1 MAQTSLTQGLPEII
15 NGDFSYASKYETE
28 VSFPAVI
35 NNGEIRNLSI
45 RCDTISIPGRNL
57 RTVMNGNIYGPPH
70 DIVQGY
76 TFGEV
81 SASFYLSS
89 DMRELRLFHEW
100 QDSIVDKDTYD
111 LNYYKET
118 VGTVKIFSLD
128 KKENRVFGIELEEA
142 FPKTIEPIALGH
154 SSSNTI
160 NKVGIS
166 FQFRRW
172 KDTGIGSLAE
182 L

>member
-1 MAQTSLTQGLPEII
+1 MATLQQGLA
-15 NGDFSYASKYETE
+15 NLRSGDFSYANKYEAE
-28 VSFPAVI
+28 ISFPAVV
-35 NNGEIRNLSI
+35 NNSEMRNLSI

-70 DIVQGY
+70 EIVQGY

-81 SASFYLSS
+81 SASFYLSN

-100 QDSIVDKDTYD
+100 QDSIVDTETFD

-118 VGTVKIFSLD
+118 VGTVRIFSLD
-128 KKENRVFGIELEEA
+128 KEERKVFGIELMEA
-142 FPKTIEPIALGH
+142 FPKTIEPISLGH
-154 SSSNTI
+154 SSANTI

-166 FQFRRW
+166 FQYRRW
-172 KDTGIGSLAE
+172 KDTGINQLAAGT
-182 L
+182 